1 MKIREKVSHKK
12 GGDRTA
18 EIKEPIEETV
28 KIEIILSTPKMMEKI
43 PGTRVQMRKSTTE
56 AIAEIGTITE
66 VVEIT
71 PEAEAG
77 VIAEIGTKVE
87 IIEGTPGIEIM
98 HPEVAVEIEEI
109 EITAERE
116 EEDPRTK
123 GIEGI

>member
-12 GGDRTA
+12 GGDRTV
-18 EIKEPIEETV
+18 EIKVPIEETAE
-28 KIEIILSTPKMMEKI
+28 IEIILSTPKMMEMI
-43 PGTRVQMRKSTTE
+43 TGTRVQIRKGTTE
-56 AIAEIGTITE
+56 AIAEIGTIIE

-87 IIEGTPGIEIM
+87 IIEGTPEIEIM
-98 HPEVAVEIEEI
+98 HPEVAVETEEI
-109 EITAERE
+109 ERE
-116 EEDPRTK
+116 EGDPRTK